1 MLDRLIWKRFA
12 DIDVNDVFFD
22 SLREDY
28 DGFDQWFLKKSKND
42 EKAMILTDEIGVHAF
57 LYLKL
62 ENEPI
67 KTVSGTIPAKNRIKI
82 GTLKLD
88 ETIGRQRLGEGII
101 GVALWKWQE
110 SKAEE
115 VYVTVFEKQEK
126 LVGLFNKFGFEC
138 FGKKGN
144 GELILGKSRRL
155 SLIHI

>member
-12 DIDVNDVFFD
+12 DIDVEDIFFN

-28 DGFDQWFLKKSKND
+28 DGFDQQFLKKAKSN
-42 EKAMILTDEIGVHAF
+42 EKAMILKDEIGIHAF

-115 VYVTVFEKQEK
+115 IYVTVYVFS
-126 LVGLFNKFGFEC
+126 VLFNETFALPEP
-138 FGKKGN
+138 N
-144 GELILGKSRRL
+144 L
-155 SLIHI
+155 

>member
-67 KTVSGTIPAKNRIKI
+67 KTVSGTIPAKNRIKM
-82 GTLKLD
+82 K
-88 ETIGRQRLGEGII
+88 
-101 GVALWKWQE
+101 
-110 SKAEE
+110 
-115 VYVTVFEKQEK
+115 Y
-126 LVGLFNKFGFEC
+126 
-138 FGKKGN
+138 
-144 GELILGKSRRL
+144 
-155 SLIHI
+155 